1 VLPSMGNTATLRRN
15 EELCALMEAMAQGD
29 SGALFTFV
37 NRFRPELTS
46 TVRSILGSVGRRDVG
61 ARPAD
66 IEFLVLS
73 AGIVVYD
80 RAPRWNSEGAA
91 PWLWA
96 IRAIRGE
103 IVQWLGHPR
112 VEFVA
117 EWHSAPEAVAA
128 GGSDITYRDLA
139 ARNEEIAAWIA
150 AVQQVTSER
159 NADVH
164 IEYQTQ
170 KSLGDPSPANTVGRQ
185 FNLQPANVR
194 QIDRRVRRQL
204 GQLHEAS
211 VNPVLVQLTQ

>member
-1 VLPSMGNTATLRRN
+1 MGNTATLRRN
-15 EELCALMEAMAQGD
+15 EELCALMGAMAQGD

-37 NRFRPELTS
+37 DRFRPELTS

-80 RAPRWNSEGAA
+80 RSARWNREGAV

-117 EWHSAPEAVAA
+117 EWHSGPEAVAT
-128 GGSDITYRDLA
+128 GSSDITYRDLA
-139 ARNEEIAAWIA
+139 ARNEEIAAWIEA
-150 AVQQVTSER
+150 AQQVTSAR